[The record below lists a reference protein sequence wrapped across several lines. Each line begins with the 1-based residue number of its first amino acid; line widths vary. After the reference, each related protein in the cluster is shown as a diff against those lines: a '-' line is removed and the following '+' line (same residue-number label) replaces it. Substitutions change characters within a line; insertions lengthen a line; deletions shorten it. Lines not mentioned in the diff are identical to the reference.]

1 MRDTRFM
8 ALEWPKDIAAYLSR
22 TAEFS
27 TQLVGLP
34 FTEARRMGTE
44 AGYVRHRWTRIQS
57 ADLRLNRIIA
67 RVDEDDVVTR
77 VEVG

>member
-1 MRDTRFM
+1 M
-8 ALEWPKDIAAYLSR
+8 AHEWPKEIAAQLRR

-27 TQLVGLP
+27 NQLVGLP
-34 FTEARRMGTE
+34 FSEAHRLGTE
-44 AGYVRHRWTRIQS
+44 AGFVVHRWTRVQS